1 MMQKSK
7 CFWLPCNYSLCYWL
21 SKVQFI
27 TPKGLNGSSKNY
39 FRSWKNHFGVSYYH
53 LELDAF
59 SKAYQVTKS
68 KKRNVLRNQIHEKKK
83 QVFIYFPPRTFFSKK
98 EISLMDIR
106 RRGRIRIFHVFIP
119 AAWFQNFASS
129 DLSRCITNGDL
140 IIVKVF
146 YSKQE
151 FVLKVHPLLTDPV
164 RIYETGGL
172 SVRLGLL

>member
-1 MMQKSK
+1 MAVKGWTCFTLVCWFEKVPFQMWVINFMMQKSK

-83 QVFIYFPPRTFFSKK
+83 QVFIYFPPRTFFPKK
-98 EISLMDIR
+98 KYPWW
-106 RRGRIRIFHVFIP
+106 IFEEGEGLEFFMSS
-119 AAWFQNFASS
+119 FQQPDFK
-129 DLSRCITNGDL
+129 T
-140 IIVKVF
+140 
-146 YSKQE
+146 
-151 FVLKVHPLLTDPV
+151 LLV
-164 RIYETGGL
+164 QI
-172 SVRLGLL
+172 